1 MLKLVELL
9 THTKKSGSS
18 DLHISAMSPV
28 LNRLHGHLTPID
40 AVGPAPL
47 GKEDAQNLILQSVN
61 EEQRKAL
68 IAKRELDF
76 AIELPGVARFR
87 GNIFFQR
94 NGLAAVFRVIPTEIK
109 TFEELNLPESVRKL
123 AQLEKGLV
131 VVTGPTGS
139 GKSTTLAAMID
150 DINRRDAKHI
160 ITIEDPIEFVHPS
173 KKSLV
178 NQREVGANTLSFANA
193 LKSALRE
200 DPDCILVGE
209 MRDMETISLAL
220 TAAETGHLVFGT
232 LHTNSAPKTVTRI
245 IDVFPSTEKAQI
257 RAMLADSLQGV
268 VAQLLIPRKDRP
280 GRVAVQEIMVC
291 TPAVRSLIREDKLHQ
306 IPTVIQTGMK
316 YGMQSLEQELRK
328 FLTQGLIEIDE
339 VAKRIPDPDLL
350 AKLL

>member
-1 MLKLVELL
+1 
-9 THTKKSGSS
+9 
-18 DLHISAMSPV
+18 
-28 LNRLHGHLTPID
+28 
-40 AVGPAPL
+40 
-47 GKEDAQNLILQSVN
+47 
-61 EEQRKAL
+61 
-68 IAKRELDF
+68 
-76 AIELPGVARFR
+76 
-87 GNIFFQR
+87 
-94 NGLAAVFRVIPTEIK
+94 
-109 TFEELNLPESVRKL
+109 
-123 AQLEKGLV
+123 
-131 VVTGPTGS
+131 
-139 GKSTTLAAMID
+139 
-150 DINRRDAKHI
+150 
-160 ITIEDPIEFVHPS
+160 VHPS

-245 IDVFPSTEKAQI
+245 IDVFPAAEKSQI

-268 VAQLLIPRKDRP
+268 VAQLLIPRKDKP

-350 AKLL
+350 SKLL